1 MVTGFFGVSS
11 LGSVVRGL
19 GCCRGGFFR
28 VRSVFA
34 LPGRCGVVAGCRWIS
49 RCSKIAL
56 ANSMRVRHRR
66 RSRSSTCIR
75 ARNDSINALSEQSP
89 TDPIEGTRPDWR
101 ARSPNAQE
109 MKGVPWSEW
118 ITVSGSGWRLPI
130 AIPRAEVTSTGV
142 ADWLM
147 DQPTTRRLK
156 GVEDHCAVDLAF
168 SGWMLGRI
176 RHPQLVRFVA
186 DEAAVYQVRWG
197 IQGSDPTPSGAS
209 ALLRPCRPVL
219 RMSIPRRVVPDPD
232 SIRQRQLRV
241 HPRCFIRRRD
251 CWWIWWMRSASHT
264 WRIARA
270 EGGRFLHS

>member
-1 MVTGFFGVSS
+1 MS
-11 LGSVVRGL
+11 
-19 GCCRGGFFR
+19 
-28 VRSVFA
+28 
-34 LPGRCGVVAGCRWIS
+34 
-49 RCSKIAL
+49 
-56 ANSMRVRHRR
+56 
-66 RSRSSTCIR
+66 
-75 ARNDSINALSEQSP
+75 
-89 TDPIEGTRPDWR
+89 
-101 ARSPNAQE
+101 
-109 MKGVPWSEW
+109 WSEW

-270 EGGRFLHS
+270 EAGGFSTRRTLTLTPREHGTPPGSVAPRPSSSWIASYRPLRTPPGLSAAR